1 MRFKILICFITSL
14 FSCSGTDTTITDM
27 EIEKFISKYEEIKF
41 DQVKNISISQRSRN
55 VNEIVYVVGKAEGNL
70 PVYFVTFNLQ
80 KREVTDIN
88 RKNLEKSKVKDY
100 LTQDEIINAVSE
112 IRNHDF
118 YFLAVD
124 SLENVYINPY
134 YVNEPPFLL
143 RLKIATGDSV
153 VKRGYAY
160 ELYKGRW
167 YLNRSRRKS

>member
-1 MRFKILICFITSL
+1 MRFKILVCFITYF
-14 FSCSGTDTTITDM
+14 FSCSSADTTITNM
-27 EIEKFISKYEEIKF
+27 EIDKFISKYEEIKF
-41 DQVKNISISQRSRN
+41 NQVKNISISQRSRS
-55 VNEIVYVVGKAEGNL
+55 VNKIVYVVGKPDDNL

-80 KREVTDIN
+80 KRDVTDVN
-88 RKNLEKSKVKDY
+88 RKNLEESKVKDY

-153 VKRGYAY
+153 VKKGHAY

-167 YLNRSRRKS
+167 YLNRSRRKR